1 MEKVNIDE
9 MKKLETKNKK
19 GLTLVITGDGKG
31 KTTSALGI
39 ALRAYGYDMKVC
51 IIHFIKGDIHS
62 GEFDA
67 IKKMKPLIEEHF
79 AGVGFYKIMGD
90 KKDPTEHINAAS
102 EGMDLAF
109 KKINSGDYDII
120 ILDEI
125 NVAVQM
131 ALVDLDI
138 VKELINSKPEFT
150 HLVLTGR
157 NAHSDIIELADT
169 VTELKEVKH
178 AMSKG
183 IEAQKGID
191 Y

>member
-1 MEKVNIDE
+1 MR
-9 MKKLETKNKK
+9 KLETKNKQ

-67 IKKMKPLIEEHF
+67 IEHLKPNIEEHF
-79 AGVGFYKIMGD
+79 AGIGFYKIMGD
-90 KKDPTEHINAAS
+90 KKDPSEHIEAANA
-102 EGMDLAF
+102 GMDLAF
-109 KKINSGDYDII
+109 EKMNSGNYDII

-125 NVAVQM
+125 NVAVKM
-131 ALVDLDI
+131 ELLNVGRVI
-138 VKELINSKPEFT
+138 ELIEKKPELM

-157 NAHSDIIELADT
+157 NGHEKVIEMADT

-183 IEAQKGID
+183 IEPQKGID

>member
-1 MEKVNIDE
+1 
-9 MKKLETKNKK
+9 MKKLKTKNKK

-39 ALRAYGYDMKVC
+39 ALRAYGYGMKVC

-67 IKKMKPLIEEHF
+67 IKKLSSLSPIIEEHF

-90 KKDPTEHINAAS
+90 DKDPTEHIEAAGL
-102 EGMDLAF
+102 GMELAF
-109 KKINSGDYDII
+109 DKMNSGDYDIL

-125 NVAVQM
+125 NVAVQLE
-131 ALVDLDI
+131 LVDVEKVI
-138 VKELINSKPEFT
+138 GLIKTKPDLM

-157 NAHSDIIELADT
+157 NAHEKVIDLADT

-183 IEAQKGID
+183 IEPQPGID

>member
-1 MEKVNIDE
+1 MTNIDE
-9 MKKLETKNKK
+9 MKKLETKNKR

-67 IKKMKPLIEEHF
+67 IKKLEPNIEEHF

-90 KKDPTEHINAAS
+90 KKDPTEHIESATA
-102 EGMDLAF
+102 GMDLAVE
-109 KKINSGDYDII
+109 KMQSGDYDIL

-125 NVAVQM
+125 NVAVQL
-131 ALVDLDI
+131 ALVDVDKVL
-138 VKELINSKPEFT
+138 ELIKTKPSLM

-157 NAHSDIIELADT
+157 DAHEKVIELADT

-178 AMSKG
+178 AMQKG
-183 IEAQKGID
+183 IEPQKGID